1 LCLALQLRA
10 LDLHVSQIPDADSFA
25 FTLPLRKLTKAVVI
39 TSYGMPSEDALVVKG
54 WRFAAKHFGLA
65 HKMIVSTVFFA
76 FSDFNAEYSGYC
88 QARAIAGLGQLTGQL
103 VSRCRHQG
111 LNSGLY
117 SADIKASLEL

>member
-1 LCLALQLRA
+1 M
-10 LDLHVSQIPDADSFA
+10 SQIPDADSFA

-88 QARAIAGLGQLTGQL
+88 QARAIAGNCQA
-103 VSRCRHQG
+103 RA
-111 LNSGLY
+111 
-117 SADIKASLEL
+117 ADRPASFKMRTPRLELRTL